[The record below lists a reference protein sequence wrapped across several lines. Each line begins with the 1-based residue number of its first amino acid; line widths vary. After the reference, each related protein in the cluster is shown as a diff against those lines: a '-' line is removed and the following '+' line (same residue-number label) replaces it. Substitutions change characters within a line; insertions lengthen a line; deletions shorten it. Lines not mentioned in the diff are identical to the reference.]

1 MDKYLVLLN
10 TQQVR
15 AIMPVDHN
23 IFKILHFE
31 KLSTDLYLLCYQG
44 GREMTIV
51 KQNEIEVL
59 LAQNLNDVI

>member
-23 IFKILHFE
+23 IFKIIHFE
-31 KLSTDLYLLCYQG
+31 KLSQDLYLLCYQG
-44 GREMTIV
+44 SREMTIV

-59 LAQNLNDVI
+59 LDQNLNEDL